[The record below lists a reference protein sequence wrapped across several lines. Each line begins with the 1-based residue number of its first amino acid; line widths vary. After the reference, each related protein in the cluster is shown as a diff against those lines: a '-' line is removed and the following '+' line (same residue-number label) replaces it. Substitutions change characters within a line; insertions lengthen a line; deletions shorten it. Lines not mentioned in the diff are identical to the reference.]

1 MSGSC
6 GFHVFFIFTIILAGF
21 LCGSFGLVVQNGGLS
36 NSSWPRLIPL
46 IRESVPV
53 LRGDVVI
60 SHKTTYSGTISV
72 GTPRQEFNVVFDT
85 GSAHIVLPSSNCRSE
100 SCLMHRRYNLSQS
113 STSLPINLDGSLV
126 PEDELCDQ
134 VTIGY
139 GTGTVTGEFAQEMV
153 CLGLDEAP
161 CVQANIVMAVEMTPL
176 PFKTFSFDGIFGL
189 GLDSLAMTPSFSFLH
204 RMPSLNSTGTRQFGV
219 FLTDGEGGDQSE
231 IALGGYNSQ
240 RLLRPLEWAPV
251 AQRKL
256 GYWRVKIKEI
266 RIGGHA
272 LDVCADGTCRAI
284 VDTGTSHIG
293 IPGPNLHEIGELL
306 SVDAHSDS
314 EDCREARGDTLELV
328 LDGVVLRLTPENYMR
343 PLPLAVGT
351 GSTVQRTCAPRIMP
365 VNLPA
370 PLGPKL
376 FVLGEP
382 LLHRYYTVYD
392 WDAKR
397 IGFGE
402 AASYRNLRAKNKEQE
417 IVIA

>member
-6 GFHVFFIFTIILAGF
+6 DIHVFFIFTIILAGF
-21 LCGSFGLVVQNGGLS
+21 LRGTFSLAVQNGGLS
-36 NSSWPRLIPL
+36 VNSWPRLIPL
-46 IRESVPV
+46 TRESVPV
-53 LRGDVVI
+53 LRGDVVV

-72 GTPRQEFNVVFDT
+72 GSPRQEFNVVFDT
-85 GSAHIVLPSSNCRSE
+85 GSAHIVLPSSNCESE

-113 STSLPINLDGSLV
+113 STSLPINLDGSPV
-126 PEDELCDQ
+126 PPDELCDQ

-139 GTGTVTGEFAQEMV
+139 GTGTVTGEFAQELV
-153 CLGLDEAP
+153 CLGSDDAP
-161 CVQANIVMAVEMTPL
+161 CVQANVVTAVEMTPL
-176 PFKTFSFDGIFGL
+176 PFKTFTFDGIFGL
-189 GLDSLAMTPSFSFLH
+189 ALDSLALTPAFSFLD
-204 RMPSLNSTGTRQFGV
+204 RMPNLNSTASRQFGV

-240 RLLRPLEWAPV
+240 RLLSPLEWAPV

-266 RIGGHA
+266 RIDGHT
-272 LDVCADGTCRAI
+272 LDVCADGTCRGI

-306 SVDAHSDS
+306 SVDAHSES
-314 EDCREARGDTLELV
+314 EDCREARGNTLELV

-343 PLPLAVGT
+343 PLPLSVST
-351 GSTVQRTCAPRIMP
+351 GAKVQRICAPRIMP

-392 WDAKR
+392 WGAKR

-402 AASYRNLRAKNKEQE
+402 AASYRNLRVQNQKQE
-417 IVIA
+417 MVIA